1 MNVEDFYDVN
11 FRMVWD
17 ESGPVIDVGPDTS
30 KAQLKKLYRV
40 D

>member
-17 ESGPVIDVGPDTS
+17 GTGPAIDVGPGTS
-30 KAQLKKLYRV
+30 EKHR
-40 D
+40 

>member
-17 ESGPVIDVGPDTS
+17 GIGPAIDVGPDTS
-30 KAQLKKLYRV
+30 KS
-40 D
+40 

>member
-17 ESGPVIDVGPDTS
+17 GAVLAIDVGPDTS
-30 KAQLKKLYRV
+30 KS
-40 D
+40 